1 MSHED
6 RIHIRNRCCSVP
18 ALASTWRALCRLSA
32 TGPWLWLVRPGVL
45 EAAPAL
51 GLVLLDGL
59 SRLLVAL
66 GEGAPGH
73 G

>member
-1 MSHED
+1 MSHEY
-6 RIHIRNRCCSVP
+6 RNHIRNRCCSVP
-18 ALASTWRALCRLSA
+18 SLASAWCALCRLSA
-32 TGPWLWLVRPGVL
+32 SGPWLWLVRSSAF

-59 SRLLVAL
+59 SRILVAI

>member
-1 MSHED
+1 M
-6 RIHIRNRCCSVP
+6 IHGRAIRNCRQTSA
-18 ALASTWRALCRLSA
+18 ALASTWCALCRLS
-32 TGPWLWLVRPGVL
+32 TSSPWLWLVRSSAF
-45 EAAPAL
+45 EAAPAI